1 MKSWIQQIYFNMK
14 RIIITGG
21 SGQLGR
27 TINDLLIS
35 NYETLNDKICID
47 FPDHASF
54 DITKYEELET
64 YIQDKD
70 VVCIINCAAYTDVTK
85 AETDKT
91 AYKVNIIGTGNLVKL
106 CKAHN
111 IFLVHISTDYVFNG
125 SQNVKYEN
133 IASECVPTTQY
144 GISKMTAE
152 MHITANMKKYS
163 IIRTSWLY
171 SSYGHNFVKT
181 IIDKLEACSI
191 DMLETD
197 SVEPIKVVYD
207 QVGSPTYAV
216 DLASFI
222 IRNYILPYAYGGH
235 CKTGI
240 FHYSDLGTI
249 SWYDFAVAIKD
260 LLEEQL
266 HAQYTRKIVPI
277 VTEDLKS
284 SCRRPQISI
293 LSKAKTV
300 EEFKEDIPHWYES
313 LKKFISSYISYN
325 FLSKS

>member
-70 VVCIINCAAYTDVTK
+70 VVCIINCAAYTDVAK
-85 AETDKT
+85 AETDR
-91 AYKVNIIGTGNLVKL
+91 KVYAVNTVGTGNLVKL
-106 CKAHN
+106 CNEHN
-111 IFLVHISTDYVFNG
+111 IFLVQISTDYVFNG
-125 SQNVKYEN
+125 SPYVKYEN
-133 IASECVPTTQY
+133 ITLDLIPATHY
-144 GISKMTAE
+144 GGSKMAAE
-152 MHITANMKKYS
+152 MHITKTLKNYS

-171 SSYGHNFVKT
+171 SLYGRNFVKT
-181 IIDKLEACSI
+181 IIDKLEAGSI
-191 DMLETD
+191 DMLEAD

-222 IRNYILPYAYGGH
+222 IRNYILPYTCGRH

-260 LLEEQL
+260 LLEEYL
-266 HAQYTRKIVPI
+266 HAQYTRKIVP
-277 VTEDLKS
+277 VVSEDLKS

-313 LKKFISSYISYN
+313 LKRFISSYISYN
-325 FLSKS
+325 SLNKS